1 MMLLTKYG
9 LDIAKTNIL
18 IKFHQ
23 NRVANLPFIECKQ
36 EFLKIWPGDLV
47 FDAIWPIFELGLDNV
62 KKNILIKNVQNQ
74 VANLASSVNKNFLRF
89 DLVT

>member
-1 MMLLTKYG
+1 MWPLEYKQESPKIWHGDLVFDTTWPILELG
-9 LDIAKTNIL
+9 LEIAKTNIL

-23 NRVANLPFIECKQ
+23 NR
-36 EFLKIWPGDLV
+36 
-47 FDAIWPIFELGLDNV
+47 
-62 KKNILIKNVQNQ
+62 